1 MATKLEFEILN
12 THSMYVLLR
21 QSPHG
26 QSSKRCTTVLY
37 NNLAIRTKQQTRYIH
52 LISSTNVIFKKLQ
65 ATIMAFQC
73 ARNGALKFLL
83 QSFIIRLETE
93 MRYLDDL
100 KIDVEK
106 NSWMTGM

>member
-26 QSSKRCTTVLY
+26 QTSKRCTTVLY

-73 ARNGALKFLL
+73 APQVLTTVIHNSTGDRNEILG
-83 QSFIIRLETE
+83 
-93 MRYLDDL
+93 
-100 KIDVEK
+100 
-106 NSWMTGM
+106 